1 MNFLLFTLAASS
13 NAAPA
18 FREDDFAMGAVL
30 LKILLFA
37 GILLALT
44 YGFLL
49 LARRMGWIPAT
60 QTRGNSSKLSV
71 IESRRIG
78 TRTTIHVVRHGSQHF
93 LLAESASNI
102 ELQAIRT
109 EELPL
114 DEPAEK
120 ESENEQ

>member
-1 MNFLLFTLAASS
+1 MNFLILTLAAS
-13 NAAPA
+13 NEVAPA
-18 FREDDFAMGAVL
+18 FREDGFVMGTLL

-37 GILLALT
+37 GILLTLT

-60 QTRGNSSKLSV
+60 QGRGNSGKLAV

-78 TRTTIHVVRHGSQHF
+78 TRTTIHVIRHGSQQF

-102 ELQAIRT
+102 DLQAIKT

-114 DEPAEK
+114 DAPAEN